1 MKKLI
6 LLSAASLFASSSAFS
21 YEPLSFDVSINP
33 GIFSYSHSSTED
45 TDTQTSLRYTL
56 GGYYRFQENY
66 RAGLNLSYFNDH
78 FAGDDE
84 VIHEDVSSFDFAALA
99 QARIPKVQ
107 WFDLWL
113 GGGLAYG
120 ISDFTDRYTE
130 TPLGNVDDTF
140 KDNTGIG
147 DFGYQ
152 LQADGVYHL
161 PDSWPV
167 DLGLAATYRA
177 PFENGATVMSI
188 GFKVVFKK
196 TSFLLPGS
204 TPKTTTPAQVAPKA
218 EATGEAVP
226 QNSAE
231 EVTTQP
237 TAIDSATEQPSVT
250 QPTEDSVTPKEAET
264 TDSAETET
272 AADKK
277 AERKKWKNATE
288 IVPDQVYP

>member
-6 LLSAASLFASSSAFS
+6 LLSAVSLFASSSAFC
-21 YEPLSFDVSINP
+21 YEPLSFDASINP

-66 RAGLNLSYFNDH
+66 RAGLNLSYFNDQ
-78 FAGDDE
+78 FVGDDD

-99 QARIPKVQ
+99 QARIPKIQ

-120 ISDFTDRYTE
+120 ISDFTDRFTE

-177 PFENGATVMSI
+177 PFENGSTVMSI

-204 TPKTTTPAQVAPKA
+204 KPKATESVQVAPET
-218 EATGEAVP
+218 EATAP
-226 QNSAE
+226 QNTSE
-231 EVTTQP
+231 EVTAQP
-237 TAIDSATEQPSVT
+237 TTTDSVTEQPSAT
-250 QPTEDSVTPKEAET
+250 QPSEDTVTPKETEAKDT
-264 TDSAETET
+264 ADTET

-277 AERKKWKNATE
+277 EERKKWKNATE